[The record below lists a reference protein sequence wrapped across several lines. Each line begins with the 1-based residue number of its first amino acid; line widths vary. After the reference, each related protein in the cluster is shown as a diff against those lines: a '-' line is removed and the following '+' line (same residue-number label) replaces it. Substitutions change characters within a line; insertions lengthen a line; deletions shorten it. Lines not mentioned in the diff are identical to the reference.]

1 MNSALRSRQQG
12 LSLVELMIA
21 ITLSLLLILG
31 VTQIFLSSKQT
42 YSTNNGLSRVQENGR
57 FAIEFLT
64 QDIRNTGYKGQCLG
78 EPLNHLSNDQSGML
92 NVTEALK
99 GWNNVSAKPGHLS
112 GTPLSGTDAILVKF
126 AAGVG
131 DIEADATNTAAT
143 AEVGFDINPGIPE
156 GAITLISDSIS
167 CDLFQNTAEGT
178 DNSVSRDVGINSNAA
193 WTHDYTAETEVL
205 TVQNATY
212 YIRANAGRQPS
223 LVRERL
229 AAGGTTFNP
238 EELVEGVQDMQILYG
253 TAGANMQVTNYVPAQ
268 SVTNWESVVSVQ
280 INLLVTSADT
290 NVLSE
295 NQVIAFNGADV
306 TIANRRLARVFTTT
320 IGIRNRLP

>member
-1 MNSALRSRQQG
+1 MNALSISRQRG

-42 YSTNNGLSRVQENGR
+42 YSTNNALSRVQENGR

-78 EPLNHLSNDQSGML
+78 EPLNHLTNDQSGLL
-92 NVTEALK
+92 NLTSALK
-99 GWNNVSAKPGHLS
+99 GWNNIATKPGHLN
-112 GTPLSGTDAILVKF
+112 GTPLGGTDAILVKL

-131 DIEADATNTAAT
+131 DIAADTTNTAASE
-143 AEVGFDINPGIPE
+143 AVGFSTNPGIPE

-167 CDLFQNTAEGT
+167 CDLFQNTAAATE
-178 DNSVSRDVGINSNAA
+178 NAVSRDGGINTNAD
-193 WTHDYTAETEVL
+193 WTHDYTAETEAL

-229 AAGGTTFNP
+229 AAGGTTWNT

-253 TAGANMQVTNYVPAQ
+253 IAGINMQVTDYVPAQ
-268 SVTNWESVVSVQ
+268 SVTNWENVVSVQ
-280 INLLVTSADT
+280 INLLVTSAET
-290 NVLSE
+290 NVLAE

-306 TIANRRLARVFTTT
+306 TIDNRRLARIFSTT